1 VSIFAEYTITPLH
14 CNPSTLRAIPGAG
27 GVEEA
32 GGDAPELCSQAA
44 PGELVNQVLYGDDR
58 VGSTPDS
65 GFIERPAF
73 FCEAANILGGELLPG
88 GLGEE
93 LPDGLGVVG

>member
-1 VSIFAEYTITPLH
+1 MSIFAEYTITPLY

-32 GGDAPELCSQAA
+32 GGDAPELGGQAA
-44 PGELVNQVLYGDDR
+44 AGELVNQVLDGDDR
-58 VGSTPDS
+58 VGSTPDA
-65 GFIERPAF
+65 GFVERPALLG
-73 FCEAANILGGELLPG
+73 ETANILGGERLPG

-93 LPDGLGVVG
+93 LPDGL